1 MARLTRFTSGISTVA
16 STDPL
21 GQLGIADP
29 TQWHV
34 FFDDF
39 NDYTAGDWS
48 LDTLEAGAG
57 SATEAV
63 SDAQFGILLLTNAAG
78 DNDRDFLSTQAET
91 VTFTAGKKVF
101 FECRCLI
108 SEATQADSIVGLIP
122 DVGTTN
128 DPIGTAPVDGIYFRK
143 DDGDTNWDIISRD
156 TSATVS
162 EDTGIATATTGM
174 VVLSF
179 YYNGE
184 GVCQYWVDG
193 SLGGQLDGTATTNLL
208 SPTFGI
214 QNGSGDVRTMQIDY
228 LFCAQER

>member
-108 SEATQADSIVGLIP
+108 SEATQADSIVGL
-122 DVGTTN
+122 
-128 DPIGTAPVDGIYFRK
+128 
-143 DDGDTNWDIISRD
+143 
-156 TSATVS
+156 
-162 EDTGIATATTGM
+162 